1 MTTQIS
7 INVVHGTSYVQDDDR
22 ERAEAAALAVLE
34 AAGVTPAAA
43 YADFVRQWQW
53 LATDEAEAQG
63 KYQDYDDLTGLAAIW
78 IEAEKK
84 ADIALTDGWHN
95 QNGAW
100 CTISI

>member
-7 INVVHGTSYVQDDDR
+7 INILHGSSSVQEDDR

-34 AAGVTPAAA
+34 SAGVTPTAA
-43 YADFVRQWQW
+43 YAEFMRQWEW
-53 LATDEAEAQG
+53 LGTEEAEAAG
-63 KYQDYDDLTGLAAIW
+63 KCQDYDDVTGLAAVW
-78 IEAEKK
+78 VDAERK

-95 QNGAW
+95 ENGAS